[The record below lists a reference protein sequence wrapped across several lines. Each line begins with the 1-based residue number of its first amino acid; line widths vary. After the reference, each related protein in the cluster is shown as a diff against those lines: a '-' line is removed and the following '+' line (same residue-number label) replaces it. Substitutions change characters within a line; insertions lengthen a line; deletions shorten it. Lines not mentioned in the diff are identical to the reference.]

1 MGGKLRLIKS
11 YSRITAG
18 CNKLIFN
25 PNTRDKLTFSKS
37 TLDNTKLTKFQI
49 LKLNVSIVQKQANL
63 NEPGTS

>member
-18 CNKLIFN
+18 CNKLICN